1 MKRTPLR
8 RKTPLRA
15 RKRLTAT
22 PRSVPPDV
30 REAVLRRDGGC
41 VAPGAF
47 GIGCGGPLDP
57 HHRVT
62 KGMGGK
68 RAPDTVDDLITLC
81 RRHHDYVT
89 EHPADAIA
97 AGLSR
102 RRNR

>member
-1 MKRTPLR
+1 MKRGTTQLKRTPMR
-8 RKTPLRA
+8 RRA
-15 RKRLTAT
+15 NSRV
-22 PRSVPPDV
+22 VPSDV
-30 REAVLRRDGGC
+30 KAAVFRRDGGC

-47 GIGCGGPLDP
+47 GITCGGPLDP
-57 HHRVT
+57 HHVET

-68 RAPDTVDDLITLC
+68 KAPDTTDDLITLC

-89 EHPADAIA
+89 THPADALA